1 MARAPQAIVVGAG
14 IVGLSAAR
22 ALLAEGY
29 RVEVI
34 EQGPVP
40 NAHGSSVDSSRLIR
54 HTYGTQHG
62 YAALVDAA
70 YAAWDRLWTEL
81 GTAHYS
87 PTGTLI
93 LSRPGA
99 TWAQD
104 SAATLD
110 ALGKRYRVLGTE
122 EAARRFPLLNLDGVE
137 RAYWVE
143 TGGVLHAEPI
153 VDALARHL
161 RARGATVTE
170 RTAITDIDPAQ
181 GRVVPEDGA
190 LRTADLVLIAA
201 GPWTGRLW
209 PELDARLT
217 PSRQLVCYADV
228 PDALYAAW
236 RRMPMVLDIADAESR
251 GAGSVYA
258 VPPVGD
264 APLKL
269 GDHAFSLTGDPDTD
283 RSPGAAELESLFE
296 MTCRQLAEPARYR
309 LISGRTC
316 YYTVAPDSQFIHARE
331 GRAHALAGFSGH
343 GFKFGPLIG
352 ERFAELAAGRLGEDD
367 FSTWLAGAAS
377 APCRRPSP

>member
-1 MARAPQAIVVGAG
+1 MAAAPTALVVGAG

-70 YAAWDRLWTEL
+70 YAAWDRLWAEL
-81 GTAHYS
+81 GATHYTQ
-87 PTGTLI
+87 TGTLI

-110 ALGKRYRVLGTE
+110 ALGKRYRVLGPD
-122 EAARRFPLLNLDGVE
+122 EAARRFPLLNLAGVA

-143 TGGVLHAEPI
+143 TGGVLAAERV
-153 VDALARHL
+153 VDALARRL
-161 RARGATVTE
+161 RAQGASIAEHTAVT
-170 RTAITDIDPAQ
+170 DLDPGR
-181 GRVVPEDGA
+181 GRVELEDGTA
-190 LRTADLVLIAA
+190 RSADLLLLAA

-209 PELDARLT
+209 PEIARALT
-217 PSRQLVCYADV
+217 PSRQLVCYADT
-228 PDALYAAW
+228 PDDLYAAW

-251 GAGSVYA
+251 GEGSVYA

-269 GDHAFSLTGDPDTD
+269 GDHAFSLTGEPDTD
-283 RSPGAAELESLFE
+283 RSAGDAELERLFE
-296 MTCRQLAEPARYR
+296 TTCRQLATPGRYR
-309 LISGRTC
+309 LLSGRTC
-316 YYTVAPDSQFIHARE
+316 FYTVAPNSQFVHARE

-352 ERFAELAAGRLGEDD
+352 ERFAELAAGRLPESEFD
-367 FSTWLAGAAS
+367 SWLAGAA
-377 APCRRPSP
+377 

>member
-1 MARAPQAIVVGAG
+1 MAAAPTALVVGAG

-70 YAAWDRLWTEL
+70 YAAWDRLWAEL
-81 GTAHYS
+81 GATHYTQ
-87 PTGTLI
+87 TGTLI

-99 TWAQD
+99 TWALD

-110 ALGKRYRVLGTE
+110 ALGKRYRVLGPD
-122 EAARRFPLLNLDGVE
+122 EAARRFPLLNLAGVA

-143 TGGVLHAEPI
+143 TGGVLAAER
-153 VDALARHL
+153 VVEALARRL
-161 RARGATVTE
+161 RAQGASIAEHTAVT
-170 RTAITDIDPAQ
+170 DLDPGR
-181 GRVVPEDGA
+181 GRVELEDGTA
-190 LRTADLVLIAA
+190 RSADLLLLAA

-209 PELDARLT
+209 PEIARALT
-217 PSRQLVCYADV
+217 PSRQLVCYADT
-228 PDALYAAW
+228 PDDLYAAW

-251 GAGSVYA
+251 GEGSVYA

-269 GDHAFSLTGDPDTD
+269 GDHAFSLTGEPDTD
-283 RSPGAAELESLFE
+283 RSAGDAELERLFE
-296 MTCRQLAEPARYR
+296 TTCRQLATPARYR
-309 LISGRTC
+309 LLSGRTC
-316 YYTVAPDSQFIHARE
+316 FYTVAPNSQFVHARE

-352 ERFAELAAGRLGEDD
+352 ERFAELAAGRLPESEFD
-367 FSTWLAGAAS
+367 SWLAGAA
-377 APCRRPSP
+377 

>member
-1 MARAPQAIVVGAG
+1 MAGAPTALIVGAG

-22 ALLAEGY
+22 VLLAEGY
-29 RVEVI
+29 RVEVV

-70 YAAWDRLWTEL
+70 YAAWDRLWAEL
-81 GTAHYS
+81 GTTHYTQ
-87 PTGTLI
+87 TGTLI
-93 LSRPGA
+93 LSRPGT

-110 ALGKRYRVLGTE
+110 ALGKRYRVLGPD

-143 TGGVLHAEPI
+143 TGGVLAAEPI
-153 VDALARHL
+153 VEALARQL
-161 RARGATVTE
+161 RAQGA
-170 RTAITDIDPAQ
+170 AITEHTAVTDLDPVQ
-181 GRVVPEDGA
+181 GRVWLEDGTQ
-190 LRTADLVLIAA
+190 RQTDLLLVAA

-209 PELDARLT
+209 PDLDAWLT

-228 PDALYAAW
+228 PDDLYAAW
-236 RRMPMVLDIADAESR
+236 RRMPMVLDIADAEVR
-251 GAGSVYA
+251 GEGSVYA

-269 GDHAFSLTGDPDTD
+269 GDHAFSLAGDPDQE
-283 RSPGAAELESLFE
+283 RSAGEDELERLFE
-296 MTCRQLAEPARYR
+296 TTCRQLAEPARYR
-309 LISGRTC
+309 LLSGRTC
-316 YYTVAPDSQFIHARE
+316 FYTVAPDTCFLHRQE
-331 GRAHALAGFSGH
+331 GCAHALAGFSGH

-352 ERFAELAAGRLGEDD
+352 ERFAEMVTGALAPEEFAAWLAAAE
-367 FSTWLAGAAS
+367 
-377 APCRRPSP
+377 

>member
-1 MARAPQAIVVGAG
+1 MAGAPTALVVGAG

-70 YAAWDRLWTEL
+70 YAAWDRLWAEL
-81 GTAHYS
+81 GATHYTQ
-87 PTGTLI
+87 TGTLI

-110 ALGKRYRVLGTE
+110 ALGKRYRVLGPD
-122 EAARRFPLLNLDGVE
+122 EAARRFPLLNLAGVA

-143 TGGVLHAEPI
+143 TGGVLAAERI
-153 VDALARHL
+153 VDALARRL
-161 RARGATVTE
+161 RAQGASITEHTAVTDLDPTRGQVWL
-170 RTAITDIDPAQ
+170 
-181 GRVVPEDGA
+181 EDGTQRA
-190 LRTADLVLIAA
+190 ADLLLLAA

-209 PELDARLT
+209 PEIARALT
-217 PSRQLVCYADV
+217 PSRQLVCYANT
-228 PDALYAAW
+228 PDDLTAAW

-251 GAGSVYA
+251 HEGSVYA

-269 GDHAFSLTGDPDTD
+269 GDHAFSLTGEPDTD
-283 RSPGAAELESLFE
+283 RSAGDAELERLFE
-296 MTCRQLAEPARYR
+296 TTCRQLAAPGRYR
-309 LISGRTC
+309 LLSGRTC
-316 YYTVAPDSQFIHARE
+316 FYTIAPNSQFVHARE

-352 ERFAELAAGRLGEDD
+352 ERFAELAAGRLPESD
-367 FSTWLAGAAS
+367 FDNWLAGAA
-377 APCRRPSP
+377 

>member
-1 MARAPQAIVVGAG
+1 MAGAPTALVVGAG

-40 NAHGSSVDSSRLIR
+40 NAHGASVDSSRLIR

-70 YAAWDRLWTEL
+70 YAAWERLWAEL
-81 GTAHYS
+81 GTTHYIQ
-87 PTGTLI
+87 TGTLI

-99 TWAQD
+99 SWARD

-110 ALGKRYRVLGTE
+110 ALGKRYRVLGPD

-137 RAYWVE
+137 RAYWIE
-143 TGGVLHAEPI
+143 TGGVLAAERI
-153 VDALARHL
+153 VDALAGRL
-161 RARGATVTE
+161 RAQGASIAEHTAVTDLDPE
-170 RTAITDIDPAQ
+170 R
-181 GRVVPEDGA
+181 GRVELEDGSA
-190 LRTADLVLIAA
+190 RSADLLLLAA

-209 PELDARLT
+209 PDLAPALT
-217 PSRQLVCYADV
+217 PSRQLVCYADT
-228 PDALYAAW
+228 PDDLYAAW

-251 GAGSVYA
+251 HEGSVYA

-269 GDHAFSLTGDPDTD
+269 GDHAFSLTGEPDTD
-283 RSPGAAELESLFE
+283 RSAGDAELERLFE
-296 MTCRQLAEPARYR
+296 TTCRQLAAPRRYR
-309 LISGRTC
+309 LLSGRTC
-316 YYTVAPDSQFIHARE
+316 FYTVAPDSQFIHRAR
-331 GRAHALAGFSGH
+331 GRAHVLAGFSGH

-352 ERFAELAAGRLGEDD
+352 ERFAAHAAGRLAESD
-367 FSTWLAGAAS
+367 FDSWLAGTA
-377 APCRRPSP
+377 

>member
-1 MARAPQAIVVGAG
+1 MAAAPTALVVGAG

-70 YAAWDRLWTEL
+70 YAAWDRLWAEL
-81 GTAHYS
+81 GATHYTQ
-87 PTGTLI
+87 TGTLI

-99 TWAQD
+99 TWALD

-110 ALGKRYRVLGTE
+110 ALGKRYRVLGPD
-122 EAARRFPLLNLDGVE
+122 EAARRFPLLNLAGVA

-143 TGGVLHAEPI
+143 TGGVLAAERI
-153 VDALARHL
+153 VEALARRL
-161 RARGATVTE
+161 RAQGASIAEHTAVT
-170 RTAITDIDPAQ
+170 DLDPGR
-181 GRVVPEDGA
+181 GRVELEDGTA
-190 LRTADLVLIAA
+190 RSADLLLLAA

-209 PELDARLT
+209 PEIARALT
-217 PSRQLVCYADV
+217 PSRQLVCYADT
-228 PDALYAAW
+228 PDDLYAAW

-251 GAGSVYA
+251 GEGSVYA

-269 GDHAFSLTGDPDTD
+269 GDHAFSLTGEPDTD
-283 RSPGAAELESLFE
+283 RSAGDAELERLFE
-296 MTCRQLAEPARYR
+296 TTCRQLAAPARYR
-309 LISGRTC
+309 LLSGRTC
-316 YYTVAPDSQFIHARE
+316 FYTVAPNSQFVHARE

-352 ERFAELAAGRLGEDD
+352 ERFAELAAGRLPESEFD
-367 FSTWLAGAAS
+367 SWLAGAA
-377 APCRRPSP
+377 

>member
-1 MARAPQAIVVGAG
+1 MPGAPSAIVVGAG

-54 HTYGTQHG
+54 HTYGAQHG
-62 YAALVDAA
+62 YAALVDDA
-70 YAAWDRLWTEL
+70 YAAWDRLWAEL
-81 GTAHYS
+81 GATHYT

-110 ALGKRYRVLGTE
+110 ALGKSYRVLSPD
-122 EAARRFPLLNLDGVE
+122 EAAFRFPLLNLDGVE

-143 TGGVLHAEPI
+143 TGGVLAAEPI

-161 RARGATVTE
+161 RAQGA
-170 RTAITDIDPAQ
+170 AITEHTAVTDLDPHR
-181 GRVVPEDGA
+181 GRVQLEDGTA
-190 LRTADLVLIAA
+190 RSADLVLVAA

-209 PELDARLT
+209 PDMEPNLT
-217 PSRQLVCYADV
+217 PSRQLICYADA
-228 PDALYAAW
+228 PDELYRAW
-236 RRMPMVLDIADAESR
+236 QRMPMVLDIADAESR
-251 GAGSVYA
+251 SEGSVYA

-269 GDHAFSLTGDPDTD
+269 GDHAFSLAGDPDID
-283 RSPGAAELESLFE
+283 RSAGAGELERLFE
-296 MTCRQLAEPARYR
+296 MTCRQLAEPSRYR
-309 LISGRTC
+309 LLSGRTC
-316 YYTVAPDSQFIHARE
+316 FYTVTPDSRFRYERE
-331 GRAHALAGFSGH
+331 ERAHALAGFSGH

-352 ERFAELAAGRLGEDD
+352 ERFAELVGGRLPETD
-367 FSTWLAGAAS
+367 FEAWLAGAV
-377 APCRRPSP
+377 

>member
-1 MARAPQAIVVGAG
+1 MAGAPSAVVVGAG

-54 HTYGTQHG
+54 HTYGQQDG

-70 YAAWDRLWTEL
+70 YAAWDRLWAEL
-81 GTAHYS
+81 GTTHYTQ
-87 PTGTLI
+87 TGTLI
-93 LSRPGA
+93 LSRPGT

-110 ALGKRYRVLGTE
+110 ALGKRYRVLGPD
-122 EAARRFPLLNLDGVE
+122 EAARRFPLLNLDGVA
-137 RAYWVE
+137 RVYWVE
-143 TGGVLHAEPI
+143 TGGVLAAEPI
-153 VDALARHL
+153 VDALARQL
-161 RARGATVTE
+161 RAQGASITAHTAVT
-170 RTAITDIDPAQ
+170 DLDPAG
-181 GRVVPEDGA
+181 GRVWLEDGSRRA
-190 LRTADLVLIAA
+190 ADLLLLAA

-209 PELDARLT
+209 PEIAARLT

-228 PDALYAAW
+228 PDDLHAAW
-236 RRMPMVLDIADAESR
+236 RRMPMVLDIAEAESR
-251 GAGSVYA
+251 SAGSVYA
-258 VPPVGD
+258 VPPVGG

-283 RSPGAAELESLFE
+283 RSPGETELERLFE
-296 MTCRQLAEPARYR
+296 TTCRQLATPERYR
-309 LISGRTC
+309 LLSGRTC
-316 YYTVAPDSQFIHARE
+316 FYTVAPGARFLHRSE

-352 ERFAELAAGRLGEDD
+352 ERFAEMVRGDVSEPAFGAWLGAE
-367 FSTWLAGAAS
+367 G
-377 APCRRPSP
+377 

>member
-1 MARAPQAIVVGAG
+1 MAGAPSAVVVGAG

-29 RVEVI
+29 RVDVL

-62 YAALVDAA
+62 YAALVDDAF
-70 YAAWDRLWTEL
+70 AAWDRLWDDL
-81 GTAHYS
+81 GRSYYTQ
-87 PTGTLI
+87 TGTLV

-110 ALGKRYRVLGTE
+110 RLAKPYRVLSPD
-122 EAARRFPLLNLDGVE
+122 EAARRFPLLNLEGVE
-137 RAYWVE
+137 RVYWVE
-143 TGGVLHAEPI
+143 GGGVLAAEPI
-153 VDALARHL
+153 VDDLARRL
-161 RARGATVTE
+161 RAQGA
-170 RTAITDIDPAQ
+170 AITAHTAVTQLDPEA
-181 GRVVPEDGA
+181 GRVRLEDGTR
-190 LRTADLVLIAA
+190 RTADLLLVAA

-209 PELDARLT
+209 PDLARQLT
-217 PSRQLVCYADV
+217 PSRQLVCYVDT
-228 PDALYAAW
+228 PDDLYAAW

-251 GAGSVYA
+251 SEGSAYA
-258 VPPVGD
+258 VPPIGG

-283 RSPGAAELESLFE
+283 RSPAEAELDRLFE
-296 MTCRQLAEPARYR
+296 TTCRQLATPARYR
-309 LISGRTC
+309 LLSGRTC
-316 YYTVAPDSQFIHARE
+316 FYTVAPDSRFLHRRA

-352 ERFAELAAGRLGEDD
+352 ERFAELAAGRLEEGT
-367 FSTWLAGAAS
+367 FQAWLAGNG
-377 APCRRPSP
+377 

>member
-1 MARAPQAIVVGAG
+1 MAGAPSAIVVGAG

-22 ALLAEGY
+22 ALSAEGY

-40 NAHGSSVDSSRLIR
+40 NAHGSSVDTSRLIR

-70 YAAWDRLWTEL
+70 YAAWDRLWDAL
-81 GTAHYS
+81 GAAHYTQ
-87 PTGTLI
+87 TGTLI
-93 LSRPGA
+93 LSRPGT

-104 SAATLD
+104 SAATLE
-110 ALGKRYRVLGTE
+110 ALGKRYRVLGPD

-143 TGGVLHAEPI
+143 TGGVLAAERI

-161 RARGATVTE
+161 RARGAVVTE
-170 RTAITDIDPAQ
+170 HTAVTDLDPVL
-181 GRVVPEDGA
+181 GRVRLEDGTTRA
-190 LRTADLVLIAA
+190 ADLLLLAA

-209 PELDARLT
+209 PELAARLT

-228 PDALYAAW
+228 PDDLYAAW
-236 RRMPMVLDIADAESR
+236 RRMPMVLDIAEAESR
-251 GAGSVYA
+251 HEGSVYA
-258 VPPVGD
+258 VPPVGG

-269 GDHAFSLTGDPDTD
+269 GDHAFSLTGDPDLERSAREGELD
-283 RSPGAAELESLFE
+283 RLFQT
-296 MTCRQLAEPARYR
+296 TCRQLAEPARYR
-309 LISGRTC
+309 LLSGRTC
-316 YYTVAPDSQFIHARE
+316 FYTVAPDSQFIHARD
-331 GRAHALAGFSGH
+331 GRAHVLAGFSGH

-352 ERFAELAAGRLGEDD
+352 ERFAELAAGRLGAGE
-367 FSTWLAGAAS
+367 FAGWLAGAA
-377 APCRRPSP
+377 

>member
-1 MARAPQAIVVGAG
+1 MAAAPTAQIVGAG

-29 RVEVI
+29 RVEVV

-40 NAHGSSVDSSRLIR
+40 NAHGASVDSSRLIR

-70 YAAWDRLWTEL
+70 YAAWDRLWAEL
-81 GTAHYS
+81 GETHYTQ
-87 PTGTLI
+87 TGTLI

-99 TWAQD
+99 SWAQD

-110 ALGKRYRVLGTE
+110 ALGKCYRVLGPD

-143 TGGVLHAEPI
+143 TGGVLAAERI

-161 RARGATVTE
+161 RARGATITEHTAVTDLDPE
-170 RTAITDIDPAQ
+170 R
-181 GRVVPEDGA
+181 GRAVLENGTQ
-190 LRTADLVLIAA
+190 RSADLLLLAA
-201 GPWTGRLW
+201 GPWTARLW
-209 PELDARLT
+209 PELARSLT
-217 PSRQLVCYADV
+217 PSRQLVCYADT
-228 PDALYAAW
+228 PDDFYAGW

-251 GAGSVYA
+251 AEGSVYA
-258 VPPVGD
+258 VPPVGGE
-264 APLKL
+264 PLKL

-283 RSPGAAELESLFE
+283 RSPGAAELERLFE
-296 MTCRQLAEPARYR
+296 TTRRQLAEPGRYR
-309 LISGRTC
+309 LLSGRTC
-316 YYTVAPDSQFIHARE
+316 FYTVAPDSQFIHRAQ
-331 GRAHALAGFSGH
+331 GRAHVLAGFSGH

-352 ERFAELAAGRLGEDD
+352 ERFAQMAAGRLSESD
-367 FSTWLAGAAS
+367 FDSWLAGAA
-377 APCRRPSP
+377 

>member
-1 MARAPQAIVVGAG
+1 MAAAPTALVVGAG

-70 YAAWDRLWTEL
+70 YAAWDRLWAEL
-81 GTAHYS
+81 GATHYTQ
-87 PTGTLI
+87 TGTLI

-110 ALGKRYRVLGTE
+110 ALGKRYRVLGPD
-122 EAARRFPLLNLDGVE
+122 EAARRFPLLNLAGVA

-143 TGGVLHAEPI
+143 TGGVLAAERV
-153 VDALARHL
+153 VDALARRL
-161 RARGATVTE
+161 RAQGASIAEHTAVT
-170 RTAITDIDPAQ
+170 DLDPGR
-181 GRVVPEDGA
+181 GRVELEDGTA
-190 LRTADLVLIAA
+190 RSADLLLLAA

-209 PELDARLT
+209 PEIARALT
-217 PSRQLVCYADV
+217 PSRQLVCYADT
-228 PDALYAAW
+228 PDDLYAAW

-251 GAGSVYA
+251 GEGSVYA

-269 GDHAFSLTGDPDTD
+269 GDHAFSLTGEPDTD
-283 RSPGAAELESLFE
+283 RSAGDAELERLFE
-296 MTCRQLAEPARYR
+296 TTCRQLATPGRYR
-309 LISGRTC
+309 LLSGRTC
-316 YYTVAPDSQFIHARE
+316 FYTVAPNSQFVHARE

-352 ERFAELAAGRLGEDD
+352 ERFAELAAGRLPESEFD
-367 FSTWLAGAAS
+367 SWLAGVA
-377 APCRRPSP
+377 

>member
-1 MARAPQAIVVGAG
+1 MAGAPSAIVVGAG

-22 ALLAEGY
+22 ALAADGY
-29 RVEVI
+29 RVEVL

-54 HTYGTQHG
+54 HTYGTQRG

-70 YAAWDRLWTEL
+70 YAAWDRLWAEL
-81 GTAHYS
+81 GTTHYTQ
-87 PTGTLI
+87 TGTLI

-110 ALGKRYRVLGTE
+110 ALGKPYRVLGPD
-122 EAARRFPLLNLDGVE
+122 EAARRFPLLNLDRVE
-137 RAYWVE
+137 HVYWVE
-143 TGGVLHAEPI
+143 TGGVLAAEPI

-161 RARGATVTE
+161 RAQGA
-170 RTAITDIDPAQ
+170 AITEHMAVTDLNPER
-181 GRVVPEDGA
+181 GSVVLEDGTQ
-190 LRTADLVLIAA
+190 RSADLLLLAA
-201 GPWTGRLW
+201 GPWAGRLW
-209 PELDARLT
+209 PELAPELT
-217 PSRQLVCYADV
+217 PSRQLVCYADA
-228 PDALYAAW
+228 PDDLYAAW

-258 VPPVGD
+258 VPPVGG

-283 RSPGAAELESLFE
+283 RSPGDGELERLFE
-296 MTCRQLAEPARYR
+296 MTCRQLAAPERYR
-309 LISGRTC
+309 LLSGRTC
-316 YYTVAPDSQFIHARE
+316 FYTVAPDSQFIHARD

-352 ERFAELAAGRLGEDD
+352 ERFAEMVAGRLAEED
-367 FSTWLAGAAS
+367 FKSWLAGTA
-377 APCRRPSP
+377 